1 MNKLQ
6 AQTDYEHRV
15 DYLYAEIKSRFTQTE
30 IYALAEDV
38 IKEKIMRGGEV
49 AEYTIQDL
57 IECWFDNKKYE
68 ESIVSEVVYGILDN
82 YLELDELGDRDER
95 FR

>member
-1 MNKLQ
+1 MTMN
-6 AQTDYEHRV
+6 DNFPDEHRV
-15 DYLYAEIKSRFTQTE
+15 NYVYAEIKSRYTQTE
-30 IYALAEDV
+30 IYALAEDT
-38 IKEKIMRGGEV
+38 IKEKIMRGGDM
-49 AEYTIQDL
+49 ADYMIQDL

-68 ESIVSEVVYGILDN
+68 ESVVSEVVYGILDG

>member
-1 MNKLQ
+1 MTMN
-6 AQTDYEHRV
+6 DNFPDEHRV
-15 DYLYAEIKSRFTQTE
+15 NYVYAEIKSRYTQTE
-30 IYALAEDV
+30 IYALAEDA
-38 IKEKIMRGGEV
+38 IKEKIMRGGDM
-49 AEYTIQDL
+49 ADYMIQDL

-68 ESIVSEVVYGILDN
+68 ESVVSEVVYGILDG

>member
-1 MNKLQ
+1 MTMN
-6 AQTDYEHRV
+6 DNFPDEHRV
-15 DYLYAEIKSRFTQTE
+15 NYVYAEIKSRYTQTE
-30 IYALAEDV
+30 IYALAEDT
-38 IKEKIMRGGEV
+38 IKEKIMRGGDM
-49 AEYTIQDL
+49 ADYMIQDL

-68 ESIVSEVVYGILDN
+68 ESIVSEVVYGILDK